1 MKNLLCAFFIFGM
14 ISSCGLGNNA
24 GKSINDT
31 SLESSATGGIFANIF
46 NRDKRASK
54 QEQVVNAQDVSGSI
68 LAAFVKTAKIER
80 TRDGG
85 IVYAR
90 AVMPRQG
97 YYDAKLVSKD
107 AFNQNHTDV
116 LVLEFRAKEPHFS
129 TLQSTMR
136 SREVDVGV
144 FLSNK
149 KLSGIHSIQI
159 VGSQNQVTI
168 HRSF

>member
-1 MKNLLCAFFIFGM
+1 MKNLLCALFIFGM

-24 GKSINDT
+24 DKSINDA
-31 SLESSATGGIFANIF
+31 SLESSAAKGVFSNIF
-46 NRDKRASK
+46 YRDKRANRQK
-54 QEQVVNAQDVSGSI
+54 QAVNAQDVSGSK
-68 LAAFVKTAKIER
+68 LATFVKTAKIER

-85 IVYAR
+85 IVHAR

-107 AFNQNHTDV
+107 AFNQNDTSV
-116 LVLEFRAKEPHFS
+116 LVLEFRAKEPNFS
-129 TLQSTMR
+129 TIQSTKR

-149 KLSGIHSIQI
+149 KLSGIHRIQI

-168 HRSF
+168 RR

>member
-14 ISSCGLGNNA
+14 ISSCGSGNNT
-24 GKSINDT
+24 GKSINNA
-31 SLESSATGGIFANIF
+31 SLESSAARGIFTNIF
-46 NRDKRASK
+46 KRTERAGK
-54 QEQVVNAQDVSGSI
+54 QKKVVNAQDVSGSI
-68 LAAFVKTAKIER
+68 LAAFVRTAKIDR

-85 IVYAR
+85 IVHAR

-107 AFNQNHTDV
+107 VFNQNDTSV
-116 LVLEFRAKEPHFS
+116 LVLEFRAKEPDFS
-129 TLQSTMR
+129 TLQSTKR

-149 KLSGIHSIQI
+149 KLSGIRRIQI

-168 HRSF
+168 RR

>member
-1 MKNLLCAFFIFGM
+1 MKNLLCAFFIFG
-14 ISSCGLGNNA
+14 IVSSCGLGNNA
-24 GKSINDT
+24 GKSKNDA
-31 SLESSATGGIFANIF
+31 SFESSTARGIFANIF
-46 NRDKRASK
+46 NRDKRAGK
-54 QEQVVNAQDVSGSI
+54 QKKVVNAQDLSGSV

-97 YYDAKLVSKD
+97 YYDAQLVNKD
-107 AFNQNHTDV
+107 AYNQNDTGV
-116 LVLEFRAKEPHFS
+116 LVLEFRAKEPDFS
-129 TLQSTMR
+129 TFQSTER

-149 KLSGIHSIQI
+149 KLSGIHRIQI

-168 HRSF
+168 RR